1 MKSNLVYDGS
11 IDSNYIE
18 EMKLLTIELS
28 DDNILNEESLLNNT
42 KIGNKK
48 YDIYVYRKERN
59 YIAHLHI
66 IGENFNCCICL
77 YDNMYFSHRKNKN
90 KLKPKQEKEFNKIMS
105 SLSPIAA
112 PLTNWQYA
120 CQLWYVAN
128 GGEPNNINKF
138 DPKRK
143 QPDYS
148 NIKEYK

>member
-11 IDSNYIE
+11 IDPNYIE
-18 EMKLLTIELS
+18 EMKLLTIQLS
-28 DDNILNEESLLNNT
+28 NDILNEESLLKNT

-48 YDIYVYRKERN
+48 YDMCVYGKEGN
-59 YIAHLHI
+59 IAHLHI

-77 YDNMYFSHRKNKN
+77 YDNMYFSYGKNKD
-90 KLKPKQEKEFNKIMS
+90 KLKPKQEKEFNKIMN
-105 SLSPIAA
+105 SLSLIAA
-112 PLTNWQYA
+112 PFTNWQFA

-128 GGEPNNINKF
+128 GGGPNDLNKF
-138 DPKRK
+138 YPKRK